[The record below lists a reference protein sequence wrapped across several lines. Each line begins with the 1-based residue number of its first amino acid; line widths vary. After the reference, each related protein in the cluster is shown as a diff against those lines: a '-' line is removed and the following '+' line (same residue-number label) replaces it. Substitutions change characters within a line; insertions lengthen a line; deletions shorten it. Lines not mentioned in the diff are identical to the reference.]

1 MWNGKAHRHQ
11 RGFSLIELLIT
22 ASVLAIG
29 LLGAVSM
36 FPTGYSDV
44 VFSGG
49 QSKATAY
56 AQQQLEQLKN
66 QQNFNTLL
74 ASSNNDTLEGG
85 EFARAWVI
93 TPVAGSPAAP
103 NRLAN
108 IVVTV
113 TWGGRGTRPLIV
125 ALQTMRAE

>member
-1 MWNGKAHRHQ
+1 MRYGKGHRYE
-11 RGFSLIELLIT
+11 RGFSLIELLVA

-56 AQQQLEQLKN
+56 AQQMVEQLKN
-66 QQNFNTLL
+66 QPFTVNG
-74 ASSNNDTLEGG
+74 AGNDTLENS
-85 EFARAWVI
+85 EFARTWAI
-93 TPVAGSPAAP
+93 AQVAGSPAAP